1 MHLKFAELLLL
12 AEGGECVFLKF
23 WKAKSSYFNI
33 IDVKYYIKSKA
44 LIASLSW
51 VPTCKYGISQW
62 FCCVSPVFFFSLR
75 MPLVSERDTKD
86 CRSFTQPVKP
96 VNPLSS
102 PFSIKDTTMD
112 DLAAVSSKLKEEQQP
127 KMSAHCGEND
137 VRDLF
142 TLGPETG
149 STVK

>member
-1 MHLKFAELLLL
+1 
-12 AEGGECVFLKF
+12 
-23 WKAKSSYFNI
+23 
-33 IDVKYYIKSKA
+33 
-44 LIASLSW
+44 
-51 VPTCKYGISQW
+51 
-62 FCCVSPVFFFSLR
+62 

-86 CRSFTQPVKP
+86 YRSFTQPVKP